1 MAALVKAHKFLAG
14 DGSGVFTRF
23 RWPLPSGDAPG
34 AWVEAKPVSSC
45 RSGVHAC
52 RVEQL
57 PYWLAAALYEVE
69 LEGEIVEEPLKLVA
83 GRGRLVRRIEVWDDA
98 VRAEFAACCGE
109 RAREL
114 AGAALPDWPPPA
126 GGEPPPALAA
136 FMAARIAERLGGAE
150 AYRAERERQSAWLAE
165 RLEL

>member
-1 MAALVKAHKFLAG
+1 MAALVKAYKFLAG
-14 DGSGVFTRF
+14 DRSGLFTRF

-34 AWVEAKPVSSC
+34 AWVEAEPVSSC

-57 PYWLAAALYEVE
+57 PYWLAAGLYEVE
-69 LEGEIVEEPLKLVA
+69 LEGEIVEKPLKVVA
-83 GRGRLVRRIEVWDDA
+83 ARGRLVRRIDA
-98 VRAEFAACCGE
+98 WNDAARAEFAAACGE

-114 AGAALPDWPPPA
+114 GGAALPDWPPPP
-126 GGEPPPALAA
+126 GGEPQPPLAA
-136 FMAARIAERLGGAE
+136 FMAARIAERLAGIE

-165 RLEL
+165 RLGL